1 MVKCVIAFVLFRKCA
16 KFFEVY
22 ACRCL
27 RACVLKFIRWK
38 EAAWHERWGGRD
50 MRRAP
55 LAQPALV
62 ALAFSLLL
70 RLANAGSMGPGV
82 PENITVTFLNPTTV
96 RVSWSTTADLV
107 EKYDVTYKPSDAS
120 YRVVLEVAG
129 NSDAVIL
136 SGLEA
141 DTQYQVTVAAL
152 WGGHKYRSRPIVF
165 RTLEPPRTS
174 PQQDGGV
181 GTARPSTGPPDP
193 SPTFPT
199 IRGVEIGIVVLVL
212 IVWIGAIA
220 LFFNRWGKIRM
231 LLPYQ
236 PDYKQ
241 EQLKVPGSS
250 ALAAAAAG
258 GTCGA
263 HSAPSACSHMRWS
276 HTHTQS
282 LECEERLLAR
292 CNRPRVNSAIF
303 VSAEPTGFAAF
314 DAGEFLRRHG
324 SQSKLCRKARSAD
337 NIPLT
342 TMSDSSERLCKVKP
356 REETI
361 NEEASK
367 SDDSG
372 SVETVKHFGLPILS
386 VSGPSPPDEDY
397 DQIDEY
403 L

>member
-1 MVKCVIAFVLFRKCA
+1 
-16 KFFEVY
+16 
-22 ACRCL
+22 
-27 RACVLKFIRWK
+27 
-38 EAAWHERWGGRD
+38 
-50 MRRAP
+50 MRRGP
-55 LAQPALV
+55 LAQPAAV
-62 ALAFSLLL
+62 AFTLSLLL
-70 RLANAGSMGPGV
+70 RLVNAGSMGPGV

-96 RVSWSTTADLV
+96 KVSWSTTAELV
-107 EKYDVTYKPSDAS
+107 EKYDVTYKPSDA
-120 YRVVLEVAG
+120 RVVLEVAG

-174 PQQDGGV
+174 PQQDGGLV
-181 GTARPSTGPPDP
+181 GATPRSSVAPPDP

-250 ALAAAAAG
+250 ALAAATAG
-258 GTCGA
+258 GTCA

-303 VSAEPTGFAAF
+303 VSAEPTGFAGF

-342 TMSDSSERLCKVKP
+342 TMSDSSERLCKAKPP

>member
-1 MVKCVIAFVLFRKCA
+1 MRIAQTKTL
-16 KFFEVY
+16 
-22 ACRCL
+22 
-27 RACVLKFIRWK
+27 
-38 EAAWHERWGGRD
+38 EATWHERLGGRD

-55 LAQPALV
+55 LAQPAAV
-62 ALAFSLLL
+62 ALALSLLL
-70 RLANAGSMGPGV
+70 RLVNAGSMGPGV

-96 RVSWSTTADLV
+96 KVSWSTTADLV

-152 WGGHKYRSRPIVF
+152 WGGHKYRSRPI
-165 RTLEPPRTS
+165 
-174 PQQDGGV
+174 
-181 GTARPSTGPPDP
+181 
-193 SPTFPT
+193 
-199 IRGVEIGIVVLVL
+199 
-212 IVWIGAIA
+212 
-220 LFFNRWGKIRM
+220 
-231 LLPYQ
+231 
-236 PDYKQ
+236 
-241 EQLKVPGSS
+241 
-250 ALAAAAAG
+250 
-258 GTCGA
+258 
-263 HSAPSACSHMRWS
+263 HMRWS

-282 LECEERLLAR
+282 LECEERLLTR

-303 VSAEPTGFAAF
+303 VSAEPSGFAAF

-342 TMSDSSERLCKVKP
+342 SLCDSSERLCKVKP

-361 NEEASK
+361 NEEATSK
-367 SDDSG
+367 SDDSS

>member
-1 MVKCVIAFVLFRKCA
+1 
-16 KFFEVY
+16 
-22 ACRCL
+22 
-27 RACVLKFIRWK
+27 
-38 EAAWHERWGGRD
+38 

-55 LAQPALV
+55 LAQPAAV
-62 ALAFSLLL
+62 ALALSLLL
-70 RLANAGSMGPGV
+70 RLVNAG
-82 PENITVTFLNPTTV
+82 
-96 RVSWSTTADLV
+96 D
-107 EKYDVTYKPSDAS
+107 

-165 RTLEPPRTS
+165 RTL
-174 PQQDGGV
+174 
-181 GTARPSTGPPDP
+181 
-193 SPTFPT
+193 
-199 IRGVEIGIVVLVL
+199 GVEIGIVVMVL
-212 IVWIGAIA
+212 LVWIGAIA

-241 EQLKVPGSS
+241 EQLKV
-250 ALAAAAAG
+250 
-258 GTCGA
+258 
-263 HSAPSACSHMRWS
+263 
-276 HTHTQS
+276 
-282 LECEERLLAR
+282 
-292 CNRPRVNSAIF
+292 
-303 VSAEPTGFAAF
+303 
-314 DAGEFLRRHG
+314 
-324 SQSKLCRKARSAD
+324 RSAD

-342 TMSDSSERLCKVKP
+342 SLCDSSERLCKVKP

-361 NEEASK
+361 NEEATSK
-367 SDDSG
+367 SDDSS

>member
-1 MVKCVIAFVLFRKCA
+1 MRCAPPAHIAA
-16 KFFEVY
+16 
-22 ACRCL
+22 
-27 RACVLKFIRWK
+27 
-38 EAAWHERWGGRD
+38 
-50 MRRAP
+50 
-55 LAQPALV
+55 V
-62 ALAFSLLL
+62 ALALSVVL

-96 RVSWSTTADLV
+96 KVSWSTTADLV
-107 EKYDVTYKPSDAS
+107 EKYDVTYKPSDA
-120 YRVVLEVAG
+120 RVVLEVAG

-174 PQQDGGV
+174 PQQDGGLV
-181 GTARPSTGPPDP
+181 GATPRSSVAPPDP

-258 GTCGA
+258 TTCGA
-263 HSAPSACSHMRWS
+263 HSASTACSHMRWS

-282 LECEERLLAR
+282 LECEERLLSR

-303 VSAEPTGFAAF
+303 VSAEPSGFAGF
-314 DAGEFLRRHG
+314 DPGEFLRRHG

-342 TMSDSSERLCKVKP
+342 TMSDSSERLCTAKPP

-361 NEEASK
+361 NEEAK
-367 SDDSG
+367 SDDSLG
-372 SVETVKHFGLPILS
+372 SIETVKHFGLPILS

>member
-1 MVKCVIAFVLFRKCA
+1 
-16 KFFEVY
+16 
-22 ACRCL
+22 
-27 RACVLKFIRWK
+27 
-38 EAAWHERWGGRD
+38 

-55 LAQPALV
+55 PAQSAAV
-62 ALAFSLLL
+62 VIALALLL
-70 RLANAGSMGPGV
+70 GLVNAGSMGAGV
-82 PENITVTFLNPTTV
+82 PENITVAFLSPTSV
-96 RVSWSTTADLV
+96 RVSWTTTIELV
-107 EKYDVTYKPSDAS
+107 EKYDVIYKPSDA
-120 YRVVLEVAG
+120 RVVLEVAG

-136 SGLEA
+136 RGLDP

-152 WGGHKYRSRPIVF
+152 SGGHKFRSRPIVF
-165 RTLEPPRTS
+165 RTLGSTRAPLQSGEDITEEDGLSGPDRTRIVEPPRTS
-174 PQQDGGV
+174 PQQDGGLV
-181 GTARPSTGPPDP
+181 GATPLTSVAPPDP

-250 ALAAAAAG
+250 ALAAATAG

-282 LECEERLLAR
+282 LECEEHLLAR

-303 VSAEPTGFAAF
+303 VSAEPTGFAGF

-342 TMSDSSERLCKVKP
+342 TMSDSSERLCTAKPP

-361 NEEASK
+361 NEEAK

>member
-1 MVKCVIAFVLFRKCA
+1 
-16 KFFEVY
+16 
-22 ACRCL
+22 
-27 RACVLKFIRWK
+27 
-38 EAAWHERWGGRD
+38 

-55 LAQPALV
+55 SAQPALV
-62 ALAFSLLL
+62 ALALSLLL
-70 RLANAGSMGPGV
+70 HCATAGSMGPGV

-107 EKYDVTYKPSDAS
+107 EKYDVTYKPSDA
-120 YRVVLEVAG
+120 RVVLEVAG

-174 PQQDGGV
+174 PQQDGV
-181 GTARPSTGPPDP
+181 LGTPRSSVTPPEP

-199 IRGVEIGIVVLVL
+199 IRGVEIAIVVLVL
-212 IVWIGAIA
+212 MVWIGAIA

-241 EQLKVPGSS
+241 EQLKLENILAGDRVPFPRINETIRHTMVPGSS
-250 ALAAAAAG
+250 ALAAATAA

-303 VSAEPTGFAAF
+303 VSAEPTGFAGF

-342 TMSDSSERLCKVKP
+342 TMSDSSERLCKAKAP

-361 NEEASK
+361 NEEVSK

>member
-1 MVKCVIAFVLFRKCA
+1 
-16 KFFEVY
+16 
-22 ACRCL
+22 
-27 RACVLKFIRWK
+27 
-38 EAAWHERWGGRD
+38 

-55 LAQPALV
+55 PAQPAAV
-62 ALAFSLLL
+62 ALALSLLL
-70 RLANAGSMGPGV
+70 RLVNAGSMGPGV

-174 PQQDGGV
+174 PQQDGGLV
-181 GTARPSTGPPDP
+181 GATPRSSVSPPDP

-263 HSAPSACSHMRWS
+263 HSAPSACSVNHMRWS

-292 CNRPRVNSAIF
+292 CSRPRVNSAIF
-303 VSAEPTGFAAF
+303 VSAEPAGGFPGF

-342 TMSDSSERLCKVKP
+342 ALSDSSERLCKGKHP
-356 REETI
+356 REDTI
-361 NEEASK
+361 NEEAK
-367 SDDSG
+367 SDDSISG

>member
-1 MVKCVIAFVLFRKCA
+1 
-16 KFFEVY
+16 
-22 ACRCL
+22 
-27 RACVLKFIRWK
+27 
-38 EAAWHERWGGRD
+38 

-55 LAQPALV
+55 PAQPAAV
-62 ALAFSLLL
+62 ALALSLLL
-70 RLANAGSMGPGV
+70 RLVNAGSMGPGV

-107 EKYDVTYKPSDAS
+107 EKYDVTYKPSDA
-120 YRVVLEVAG
+120 RVVLEVAG

-174 PQQDGGV
+174 PQQDGGLV
-181 GTARPSTGPPDP
+181 GATPRSSVSPPDP

-263 HSAPSACSHMRWS
+263 HSAPSACSEDAATHPSDIFIQRPTEASSETNVVALFSTESYSAKHMRWS

-292 CNRPRVNSAIF
+292 CSRPRVNSAIF
-303 VSAEPTGFAAF
+303 VSAEPAGGFPGF

-342 TMSDSSERLCKVKP
+342 ALSDSSERLCKGKHP
-356 REETI
+356 REDTI
-361 NEEASK
+361 NEEAK
-367 SDDSG
+367 SDDSISG